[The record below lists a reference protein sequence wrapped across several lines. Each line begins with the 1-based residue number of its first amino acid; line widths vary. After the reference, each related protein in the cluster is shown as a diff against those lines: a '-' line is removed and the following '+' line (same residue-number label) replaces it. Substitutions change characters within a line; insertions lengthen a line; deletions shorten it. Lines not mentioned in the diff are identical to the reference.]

1 VKAAAPP
8 RARPS
13 SPAFA
18 WAALAMVASAAA
30 GCGDDL
36 PAQHDDGGGGPPDG
50 RPGPGPPDPPPGGF
64 SVVVLPDTQYYSSN
78 FPEIFEDQVRF
89 IRERRDALRIAF
101 MLHEGDIVDTDLERQ
116 WNNASRS
123 LHQLDGLVPY
133 VLAPGNH
140 DYAGLDARS
149 TMINRFFPLGPIAAQ
164 PWFLAAFEADKVEN
178 TAQLLA
184 LGDRVWLVIALEFG
198 PRDAALAWADDL
210 LKTHAD
216 LPAIIVTHAYLYHD
230 GTRYDRVARPEQE
243 FSPYAYFSGAP
254 PPPGTVN
261 DGEDMWRKLVEGNDN
276 VGFVIC
282 GHVFNR
288 ATGDAAASLTSTRA
302 SGRRVHQVVANYQ
315 ETANGGDGFLRVM
328 QFIPDPGEVRVF
340 TYSPTLN
347 RFKSDQAN
355 QFVLPLP

>member
-1 VKAAAPP
+1 MAAAPP
-8 RARPS
+8 PRGARPS
-13 SPAFA
+13 KLTLG
-18 WAALAMVASAAA
+18 WAALAAAASVAA

-36 PAQHDDGGGGPPDG
+36 PAHPADGGLPPADGGLGPPA
-50 RPGPGPPDPPPGGF
+50 PPPGGW
-64 SVVVLPDTQYYSSN
+64 SVVVLPDTQYYSST

-101 MLHEGDIVDTDLERQ
+101 VLHEGDIVDTDLERQ

-140 DYAGLDARS
+140 DYIGLDARS

-164 PWFLAAFEADKVEN
+164 PWFLAAFEPDKVEN

-230 GTRYDRVARPEQE
+230 GTRYDRVARPAQE

-288 ATGDAAASLTSTRA
+288 ATGDAAAALTSTRA
-302 SGRRVHQVVANYQ
+302 SGRQVHQVVANYQ
-315 ETANGGDGFLRVM
+315 ETTNGGNGFLRVM
-328 QFIPDPGEVRVF
+328 QFIPEPAEVRVF
-340 TYSPTLN
+340 TYSPTLD
-347 RFKSDQAN
+347 RFKSDVAN
-355 QFVLPLP
+355 QFTLPLP